1 MTINKESNAF
11 TIMFA
16 IILVVVVGTGLSAWS
31 NITGP
36 NIKINQL
43 VEKQQNILYAIGV
56 NENGDNKNAVKFIS
70 SDKSQKEFEKYITN
84 QIHIEGDTPIDNPN
98 AYLIDV
104 KKEKA
109 LAKDPDYKR
118 KLPLFTAIKDG
129 DTLYVAPIRGKGL
142 WDAIWAYVAIDKKM
156 VVRGIYFDHK
166 AETPGLGAN
175 IKQRYFMDDFI
186 GESLL
191 DSDNKFKGIKV
202 SKTNLDALNIDKND
216 NEVNAIAGSTITG
229 DGVTA
234 MIRSDLG
241 LYQPYFNKHIINNK
255 N

>member
-166 AETPGLGAN
+166 AEICEFFLPPKARVSYN
-175 IKQRYFMDDFI
+175 QCIF
-186 GESLL
+186 LL
-191 DSDNKFKGIKV
+191 CKKVFHYVLSKFFVLCFHFVLLPPWKY
-202 SKTNLDALNIDKND
+202 
-216 NEVNAIAGSTITG
+216 
-229 DGVTA
+229 
-234 MIRSDLG
+234 
-241 LYQPYFNKHIINNK
+241 LYSRI
-255 N
+255 